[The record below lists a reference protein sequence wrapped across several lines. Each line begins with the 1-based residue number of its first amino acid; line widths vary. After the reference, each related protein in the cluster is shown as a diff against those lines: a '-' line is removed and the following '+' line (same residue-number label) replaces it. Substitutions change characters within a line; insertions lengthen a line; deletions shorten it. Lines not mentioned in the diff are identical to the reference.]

1 MESMPSEN
9 WKPGNR
15 AIDRQHVGRVL
26 IAPPAS
32 RGYHSAHNH
41 DEGTAQVRESIEV
54 RITALVRSVV
64 FTFRLGHLV
73 VAHVARVVRSE
84 KAIVVHEI
92 RGKTAPSWHF
102 LARHPSLASSLRPL
116 GYLLRPRPRLRI

>member
-1 MESMPSEN
+1 MLAES
-9 WKPGNR
+9 
-15 AIDRQHVGRVL
+15 VL
-26 IAPPAS
+26 VAPPAS
-32 RGYHSAHNH
+32 RGYHSAHDH
-41 DEGTAQVRESIEV
+41 DEGAARARESIEV

-64 FTFRLGHLV
+64 FAFGLGRLV

-84 KAIVVHEI
+84 KAVVVNEI
-92 RGKTAPSWHF
+92 RGKAAPSWHF